1 MVRRTL
7 VTVVML
13 VVLVAATGC
22 SESRA
27 MFGQQDDG
35 ESVRVGVGQVLEVA
49 LPSNPTT
56 GYSWQV
62 VEVPGFLTQAGEPA
76 FEPRE
81 GDDVVGAGGTEILRF
96 EVTGAGSGVLLLEYR
111 RPWEADV
118 PADETF
124 ILDITA
130 R

>member
-13 VVLVAATGC
+13 IAFVAAGC

-27 MFGQQDDG
+27 MFGQRDDG

-62 VEVPGFLTQAGEPA
+62 AEVPAFLTQSGEPV
-76 FEPRE
+76 FEARE
-81 GDDVVGAGGTEILRF
+81 DDDVVGAGGTEILRF
-96 EVTGAGSGVLLLEYR
+96 EVTGAGVGVLLLEYR

-118 PADETF
+118 PAEETF
-124 ILDITA
+124 ALDITA

>member
-7 VTVVML
+7 VTVVVL
-13 VVLVAATGC
+13 VAFVAATGC

-27 MFGQQDDG
+27 MFGQPDDG

-49 LPSNPTT
+49 LPSNATT

-62 VEVPGFLTQAGEPA
+62 VEVPAFLTQSGESV
-76 FEPRE
+76 FEAPE
-81 GDDVVGAGGTEILRF
+81 DDDVVGAGGTEMLRF

-111 RPWEADV
+111 RPWESEA
-118 PADETF
+118 PARETF
-124 ILDITA
+124 TLDITA